1 MRESPEGSPLLIA
14 VLAVIGS
21 GATAQ
26 DVAERMAAAGAQL
39 QVGSAQSGLDELSR
53 LGLVR
58 ITGTGKSG
66 KRYVTTGIG
75 QRRLEDSLAGDRD
88 EVQRLAE
95 LEQLRTDLLSTI
107 AHELRTPLTA
117 VRTSVS
123 LLLDTEHAPDD
134 DQRATL
140 LATIDRNALRMQRL
154 VGDILDLSR
163 FRAGS
168 IQLKLRRFD
177 ARELAE
183 GAVASVGPLVEAAH
197 QELALVTPS
206 TPVWVFGDYRRL
218 EQALVNLLSNAQ
230 KFSPEGAVVDIE
242 VSEGDG
248 LVCWRVTDRG
258 PGISEADQSRLFER
272 FFVGPS
278 DRTGGGRGVGLGLPT
293 TLAIAQ
299 AHRGRIDVRSEL
311 GEGSTFMLLVPAEGP
326 EPESTE

>member
-1 MRESPEGSPLLIA
+1 MRESPQGSPLLIA

-26 DVAERMAAAGAQL
+26 DVAERMATAGAQL
-39 QVGSAQSGLDELSR
+39 PVDTAQYQLDELSR

-58 ITGTGKSG
+58 ITGTEKSG
-66 KRYVTTGIG
+66 QRYVATSIG
-75 QRRLEDSLAGDRD
+75 QHRLEDSLFGERD

-134 DQRATL
+134 EQRATL
-140 LATIDRNALRMQRL
+140 LSTIDRNALRMQRL

-177 ARELAE
+177 ATELAA
-183 GAVASVGPLVEAAH
+183 GAVASVEPLAEAAK
-197 QELALVTPS
+197 QQLALVAPAA
-206 TPVWVFGDYRRL
+206 PVWVFGDYRRL

-230 KFSPEGAVVDIE
+230 KFSPNGAIVDIE
-242 VSEGDG
+242 VNDGDG
-248 LVCWRVTDRG
+248 QVRWRVTDRG
-258 PGISEADQSRLFER
+258 PGISEADQARLFER
-272 FFVGPS
+272 FFVGPG

-293 TLAIAQ
+293 ALAIAQ
-299 AHRGRIDVRSEL
+299 AHRGTIDVRSEI
-311 GEGSTFMLLVPAEGP
+311 GEGSTFMLVVPAEGP